1 MDFSPSAAQR
11 ALCRSVAE
19 ACARFDDDYWL
30 EHDASGEFP
39 DDFHRA
45 MAELGALGVAMPE
58 RWGGSGLGVVE
69 AALVMHEVARSPG
82 AMSAASAIHIN
93 IFGPQP
99 VVLHGSEEQQR
110 RFLPDLIAGR
120 VKTCFGVTEPDAGLD
135 TSAITTRAER
145 VGGGYVVHGRKIW
158 TTTAREAQ
166 KILLL
171 ARTETRESVAAR
183 GGKRTEGLS
192 LFYTDLD
199 REHAEVRVIPKMGR
213 AAVDSNEVFLDGM
226 FVPEENRIGEEGAG
240 FRYLLAGLNP
250 ERVLVGIEAVGI
262 GRNALA
268 RAADYARER
277 VVFGRPIGQ
286 NQAIQHPL
294 AESWMELEAAH
305 LMCLRAASLF
315 DQGRPCGAEANAAK
329 YLGAEAGFRACTR
342 AVMTHGGMGYAKEM
356 HVERLLREVLI
367 ARLAPVSPQLI
378 LCHIAENVL
387 DLPKSY

>member
-1 MDFSPSAAQR
+1 LDFSPTAAQR

-19 ACARFDDDYWL
+19 ACARFDDDYWY
-30 EHDASGEFP
+30 EHDQSGEFP
-39 DDFHRA
+39 TELHTA
-45 MAELGALGVAMPE
+45 MAELGVLGVAMPE
-58 RWGGSGLGVVE
+58 AHGGSGLGVVE
-69 AALVMHEVARSPG
+69 AALVMHEVARSAG

-99 VVLHGSEEQQR
+99 IVEHGTDEQKR

-120 VKTCFGVTEPDAGLD
+120 VQTCFGVTEPDAGLD

-145 VGGGYVVHGRKIW
+145 VDGGYIVHGRKIW

-171 ARTETRESVAAR
+171 ARTESRESIAER

-192 LFYTDLD
+192 LFYADLD
-199 REHAEVRVIPKMGR
+199 RAKVTVREIPKMGR

-226 FVPEENRIGEEGAG
+226 FVPESDRLGEEGAG
-240 FRYLLAGLNP
+240 FRYLLSGLNP
-250 ERVLVGIEAVGI
+250 ERVLVGIEAVGV
-262 GRNALA
+262 GRNALQ
-268 RAADYARER
+268 RAATYARER

-294 AESWMELEAAH
+294 AESWMELEAAF
-305 LMCLRAASLF
+305 LMCLRAAALY
-315 DQGRPCGAEANAAK
+315 DQGQPCGAEANAAK

-342 AVMTHGGMGYAKEM
+342 AVMTHGGIGYAKEM

-387 DLPKSY
+387 GLPKSY